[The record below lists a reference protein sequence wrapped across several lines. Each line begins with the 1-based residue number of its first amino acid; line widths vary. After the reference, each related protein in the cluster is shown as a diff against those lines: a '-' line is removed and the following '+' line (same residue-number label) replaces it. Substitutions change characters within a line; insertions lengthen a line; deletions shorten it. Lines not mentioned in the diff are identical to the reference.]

1 MPSPAG
7 ISGSGNEGYQALDR
21 GPSLPPDVQPSTFNQ
36 LAGQQDPSQGAGPSA
51 GGMQIA
57 TIIGQMAM
65 GLEMALMKLA
75 ALVPGSEGYAQ
86 VAQQAIRQIAVS
98 GLAASGAGGG
108 MQPPS
113 PDMGAL
119 AGPQG
124 PAASGPSMGGAA
136 GPPPGLPMM

>member
-1 MPSPAG
+1 MPAQG
-7 ISGSGNEGYQALDR
+7 VSGSGNEGFQSLDR
-21 GPSLPPDVQPSTFNQ
+21 PPSLPPDVQPSTFNQ
-36 LAGQQDPSQGAGPSA
+36 LAGQQDPGMGAGPSA
-51 GGMQIA
+51 GGMQMA

-98 GLAASGAGGG
+98 GLASAGAGGG
-108 MQPPS
+108 MQPQPS
-113 PDMGAL
+113 PDMGQL

-124 PAASGPSMGGAA
+124 PQSGPPQGM
-136 GPPPGLPMM
+136 PPQGMPMM